1 MLVVALLALSG
12 AVGCA
17 SSGDGAGTAAIAM
30 TTLAGKIGGQSWT
43 LGSANSDSF
52 LSMNSP
58 NFFVDMY
65 SDASVACGGS
75 PTNSNENSFIAN
87 VPMTM
92 GDYPLSLDLNAT
104 FVVGGSQNLIAT
116 SGHMVVSSVSSS
128 TVTGGLNVS
137 YNSDNSLDGQFT
149 FTVCP

>member
-1 MLVVALLALSG
+1 M
-12 AVGCA
+12 GCS
-17 SSGDGAGTAAIAM
+17 SSGDGGGTAPIAT

-52 LSMNSP
+52 LSSGSP

-65 SDASVACGGS
+65 SEASIACGGS

-92 GDYPLSLDLNAT
+92 GDYSLSLDLSAT

-116 SGHMVVSSVSSS
+116 SGHLAVTSVSSS

-137 YNSDNSLDGQFT
+137 YNSDNAIDGQFT
-149 FTVCP
+149 ITVCP